1 MGQIAKADCPVCQ
14 GTGWAVS
21 EQDGISE
28 ASRCACVAQIAPTRL
43 EEEAQIPPNFRQ
55 ASFDNFVLPPDN
67 PTARRGLSDVMLV
80 VLAYAN
86 KYPAVKKPGLLLV
99 GETGTG
105 KTHLAVAVLRTLIT
119 RGHAGMFFDY
129 LNLLDR
135 IRSSYNATLGTAD
148 REAFTSAIEAEILVL
163 DDLGAHRAKD
173 FVEDTVTSLI
183 TYRYNHRKPLIAT
196 TNLTDPAI
204 TGSVMEKTAPG
215 VNPSAKET
223 LEQRIGERSRSRLFE
238 MCQVIR
244 MPGVADYRMK
254 PMK

>member
-1 MGQIAKADCPVCQ
+1 MVPIAKADCPMCQ

-21 EQDGISE
+21 ERDGISE
-28 ASRCACVAQIAPTRL
+28 AARCACVSQIAPARL
-43 EEEAQIPPNFRQ
+43 EEEAQIPPNFRH
-55 ASFDNFVLPPDN
+55 ASFENFKLPQDN
-67 PTARRGLSDVMLV
+67 PTALRGLSDVLLV
-80 VLAYAN
+80 VLAYAS
-86 KYPAVKKPGLLLV
+86 KYPSVKKPGLLLV

-119 RGHAGMFFDY
+119 RGHAGIFFDY

-148 REAFTSAIEAEILVL
+148 REAFTSALETEILVL

-204 TGSVMEKTAPG
+204 TGSVMEKAALAAG
-215 VNPSAKET
+215 PSVKDT

-238 MCQVIR
+238 MCEVIR